1 VKKLKIALS
10 TEEGAALLSL
20 CKARLF
26 FLLPRHNLSWSSYV
40 NGHEMKR
47 NVVMFVL
54 FLWALSSAKA
64 QVDVS
69 LHESD
74 GTPVSLNET
83 VADKPVSDSVS
94 PVLTDEE
101 IPPSPTVFG
110 SFTAA
115 IPTHLRRLQVQEV
128 TGSLTFNAEEDYSE
142 LIARYTCQQDF
153 NLDENVDEI
162 VLLKNKDGKGGVLA
176 CLCSIG
182 DGFSYL
188 ELEVFTAAQFAT
200 QRLEKS
206 YVRSFCAITMRPPMH
221 FWKVFLSISLLCI
234 WCRKGWK

>member
-1 VKKLKIALS
+1 
-10 TEEGAALLSL
+10 
-20 CKARLF
+20 
-26 FLLPRHNLSWSSYV
+26 
-40 NGHEMKR
+40 MKR

-83 VADKPVSDSVS
+83 VADKPVSDSAP

-115 IPTHLRRLQVQEV
+115 IPAHLRRLQMQEI
-128 TGSLTFNAEEDYSE
+128 TGSLSVDVEQDYSE
-142 LIARYTCQQDF
+142 LIALYTCQQDF

-206 YVRSFCAITMRPPMH
+206 YVRSFLCHYDAATDALLESIPFDQPLVHLVQEGVEVKKPFLFNPRRQEFES
-221 FWKVFLSISLLCI
+221 FWMNCY
-234 WCRKGWK
+234 